1 MTSKSEFVVAF
12 VGDRPTFSEAQV
24 LENLNKSAMPLT
36 YVFPRKNGRDFPV
49 LWVLNQISLVCINN
63 KLTAR
68 FLVSHIFNHPCLP
81 AIQIVVLIKK
91 L

>member
-63 KLTAR
+63 KLTAVDFWSLT
-68 FLVSHIFNHPCLP
+68 FLTIRVCLP
-81 AIQIVVLIKK
+81 FK
-91 L
+91 LWS